1 MKRNAFTM
9 IELIFVIVILGILAS
24 VAIPKLAATRDD
36 AENVK
41 VAHSIMTGASEIAS
55 YAIAQGKTE
64 DNLSVMS
71 NMLSGLIANGEASEP
86 SLHHLNVKAGTISDC
101 IRMAVD
107 VTGGTEVLSLS
118 YGSASGDSKC
128 LNLQRIIDVNDY
140 PMVLRGIK
148 VEY

>member
-1 MKRNAFTM
+1 MKRKAFTM

-24 VAIPKLAATRDD
+24 VAMPKLVATRDD

-41 VAHSIMTGASEIAS
+41 LAHSVMAGASEIAS

-71 NMLSGLIANGEASEP
+71 NILSGLVMNGYASEP
-86 SLHHLNVKAGTISDC
+86 SLRHINVKAGNITNCVI
-101 IRMAVD
+101 MAVD
-107 VTGGTEVLSLS
+107 VTGGTEILSLS

-128 LNLQRIIDVNDY
+128 LNLQRIIDIADY
-140 PMVLRGIK
+140 PMVLKGVQ